1 MSLEEQLVKLNTNLD
16 RIATAFEAMTAA
28 AGAQQAAKPEVFEMF
43 VDPDT
48 PKPAAKAD
56 KPGKAATT
64 KPAADK
70 SKASSPT
77 PQEVVDDPGLNRGGA
92 ATAPAEASADPSV
105 TFQDLVK
112 ALKNVA
118 VAWMKIPG
126 EDHVKRS
133 ADLFTGFGITKLMEL
148 PQEQW
153 EAFMMKAAESAA
165 EAEELAAA

>member
-16 RIATAFEAMTAA
+16 RIATAFGGMAAA
-28 AGAQQAAKPEVFEMF
+28 AGAQQAAKPAAPEIAKEV
-43 VDPDT
+43 
-48 PKPAAKAD
+48 PKPAAAQAE
-56 KPGKAATT
+56 KPTKAA
-64 KPAADK
+64 KPAAEK
-70 SKASSPT
+70 PKPAPA
-77 PQEVVDDPGLNRGGA
+77 PQPEPEAQAA
-92 ATAPAEASADPSV
+92 ATELAAASADPLV

-126 EDHVKRS
+126 EDHVLRS
-133 ADLFTGFGITKLMEL
+133 AQLLEHFGITKLMEL

-153 EAFMMKAAESAA
+153 EEFVAKAAESAA

>member
-1 MSLEEQLVKLNTNLD
+1 MSLEAQLSRLNDNLEAIMQMMTRMPPAAVGD
-16 RIATAFEAMTAA
+16 PMPPAASTAPEPAPEKPKAEKPKT
-28 AGAQQAAKPEVFEMF
+28 AAKPAAEK
-43 VDPDT
+43 
-48 PKPAAKAD
+48 PKAAPPPEPEAQAAVPEPAA
-56 KPGKAATT
+56 
-64 KPAADK
+64 
-70 SKASSPT
+70 
-77 PQEVVDDPGLNRGGA
+77 
-92 ATAPAEASADPSV
+92 ASADPSV

>member
-16 RIATAFEAMTAA
+16 RIATAFEGMAAA
-28 AGAQQAAKPEVFEMF
+28 AGAQQAAKPAAPEV
-43 VDPDT
+43 VKDP
-48 PKPAAKAD
+48 PKPAPEKPAKA
-56 KPGKAATT
+56 A
-64 KPAADK
+64 KPAAAEK
-70 SKASSPT
+70 PKATQP
-77 PQEVVDDPGLNRGGA
+77 
-92 ATAPAEASADPSV
+92 APEQQQAELEQQAVEAGPSV

-133 ADLFTGFGITKLMEL
+133 ADLFSGFGITKLMEL

-153 EAFMMKAAESAA
+153 EEFMMKAAESAA

>member
-16 RIATAFEAMTAA
+16 RIATAFAGMAA
-28 AGAQQAAKPEVFEMF
+28 AADAQQAAKPAVPEIAKEV
-43 VDPDT
+43 
-48 PKPAAKAD
+48 PKPAAAQAE
-56 KPGKAATT
+56 KPTKGAKPATEKPKAAPPPEPEAQAVATE
-64 KPAADK
+64 PA
-70 SKASSPT
+70 T
-77 PQEVVDDPGLNRGGA
+77 
-92 ATAPAEASADPSV
+92 ASADPSV

-153 EAFMMKAAESAA
+153 EAFMVKAAESAA

>member
-16 RIATAFEAMTAA
+16 RIATAFGGMAAA
-28 AGAQQAAKPEVFEMF
+28 AGAQQAAKPAAPEIAKEV
-43 VDPDT
+43 
-48 PKPAAKAD
+48 PKPAAAQAE
-56 KPGKAATT
+56 KPTKAA
-64 KPAADK
+64 KPAAENP
-70 SKASSPT
+70 KAAP
-77 PQEVVDDPGLNRGGA
+77 PPEPEAQAV
-92 ATAPAEASADPSV
+92 ATEPATASADPSV

>member
-1 MSLEEQLVKLNTNLD
+1 MSLEAQLSRLNDNLEAIMQMMTRMPPAAVGD
-16 RIATAFEAMTAA
+16 PMPPAASTAPEPAPEKPKAEKPKTAA
-28 AGAQQAAKPEVFEMF
+28 
-43 VDPDT
+43 
-48 PKPAAKAD
+48 
-56 KPGKAATT
+56 

-70 SKASSPT
+70 AKVAPQPEPEAQAAATELAAASS
-77 PQEVVDDPGLNRGGA
+77 
-92 ATAPAEASADPSV
+92 DPSV

-126 EDHVKRS
+126 EDHVVRS
-133 ADLFTGFGITKLMEL
+133 AQLLEHFGITKLMEL

-153 EAFMMKAAESAA
+153 EAFVMKAAESAA